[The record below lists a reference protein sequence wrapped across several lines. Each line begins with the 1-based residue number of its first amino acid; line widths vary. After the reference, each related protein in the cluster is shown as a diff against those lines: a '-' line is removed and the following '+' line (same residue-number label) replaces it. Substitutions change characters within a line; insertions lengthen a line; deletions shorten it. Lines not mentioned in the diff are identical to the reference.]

1 MSADLLTQLQTTL
14 GGTYTIE
21 RELGGGGMSRVFT
34 ALETSLGRRV
44 VLKVLSPE
52 LAAGVS
58 GQRFAREVRLAAS
71 LQQANIVPVLAAGEA
86 NGLPYYTMP
95 FVDGLSLRERLTHEG
110 RLPLAQAVGVLRDV
124 ARALAYA
131 HEHGVV
137 HRDIKPDNVLL
148 SGDAAVVT
156 DFGIAKAISA
166 ARGDDGSHVPGATT
180 YTFAGTAL
188 GTPAYMAPEQ
198 VAADPG
204 VDHRADLYSFGCL
217 AYELISGESPFAG
230 RTLQQMLAAHL
241 GERPTPLGEK
251 SPECPPGIIGLV
263 MQCLEKEA
271 SARPQSARE
280 LLTGLEGTTT
290 PATSLQRLRNRF
302 SRRQRLS
309 AAALTLIVLVAAL
322 ALTARGWQGAG
333 AESQQIE
340 SVAVIPFTNVGGDTA
355 QIYLAE
361 GMANELT
368 TALGKI
374 DGIRVV
380 SRTLSARYRD
390 RSDLDAQEIGRA
402 LAVGYVLHGTV
413 RRSAG
418 ELRVSTQ
425 LVRAADNSEAWSEDF
440 TGAADQAFAVQDS
453 ITRAIGH
460 TLQRRLGGAVAALGI
475 PSAASI
481 GTTNPQAYDLY
492 LRGKLLLERRG
503 PGVAQSVER
512 FEQAIAQDSN
522 FARAHAALAVALE
535 LLTYF
540 TPTPAV
546 AVRDRAMRAAQRAL
560 ALDSTQAEAHT
571 ALGLAHAHAYEWE
584 PALAAHRRAVALDSS
599 DASAR
604 VQYGRLLFY
613 LGRLAAAQAEFD
625 RARTLD
631 PYSAVASAW
640 SGHLLSLMGRNN
652 EGIVELQR
660 ALEIDSL
667 NPPGLFM
674 MTQALLYA
682 GQRDSA
688 KGFADRLSRRVPAW
702 RTAAGVLYGIL
713 GERASAE
720 AIIRALENAPPAAG
734 ERFSNIGMI
743 ALALRDTS
751 RALDAL
757 ERATDA
763 REAWPTWGTI
773 SGREFDPLRGS
784 ARFAAL
790 LRRVGLDERIFTS
803 PTGGRPR

>member
-58 GQRFAREVRLAAS
+58 GQRFAREIRLAAS

-86 NGLPYYTMP
+86 NGLPFYTMP

-110 RLPLAQAVGVLRDV
+110 RLPLAQAIGVLRDV

-166 ARGDDGSHVPGATT
+166 ARGDEGSHVPGATT

-217 AYELISGESPFAG
+217 AYELISGESPFG
-230 RTLQQMLAAHL
+230 RRTVQQMLAAHL

-263 MQCLEKEA
+263 MRCLEKEA

-280 LLTGLEGTTT
+280 LLSGLDVTTT
-290 PATSLQRLRNRF
+290 PATALERLRNRF

-309 AAALTLIVLVAAL
+309 AAAVAVIVLVAIL
-322 ALTARGWQGAG
+322 ALTTRGWQGAG
-333 AESQQIE
+333 AESQLIE

-355 QIYLAE
+355 QVYLAD
-361 GMANELT
+361 GMANEVT

-374 DGIRVV
+374 EGIRVV

-390 RSDLDAQEIGRA
+390 RSDLDAQEIGRT
-402 LAVGYVLHGTV
+402 LAVRYVLLGTV

-418 ELRVSTQ
+418 QLSVSTQ

-460 TLQRRLGGAVAALGI
+460 TLQRRLGAAVAALGI

-503 PGVAQSVER
+503 PSVAQSIER

-522 FARAHAALAVALE
+522 FARAHAGLAVALE
-535 LLTYF
+535 LLPIF
-540 TPTPAV
+540 TPTSAL
-546 AVRDRAMRAAQRAL
+546 AVRDRAIGAAQRAL
-560 ALDSTQAEAHT
+560 ALDSTQAEAYT
-571 ALGLAHAHAYEWE
+571 ALAMAYRDTNDWE
-584 PALAAHRRAVALDSS
+584 RSLAAHRRSIALDSS
-599 DASAR
+599 DAHAR
-604 VQYGRLLFY
+604 VQYGRTLYHLRRF
-613 LGRLAAAQAEFD
+613 AAASDEFN
-625 RARTLD
+625 RARLLD

-640 SGHLLSLMGRNN
+640 AGHLLTLIGRNDA
-652 EGIVELQR
+652 GVSELRR

-667 NPPGLFM
+667 NPPAMFM
-674 MTQALLYA
+674 MAQALIKS
-682 GQRDSA
+682 GERDSA
-688 KGFADRLSRRVPAW
+688 KAMVERLVRHVAAW
-702 RTAAGVLYGIL
+702 RPAVGVLYALL
-713 GERASAE
+713 GERGLAE
-720 AIIRALENAPPAAG
+720 ATISEIRSAPSVAAG
-734 ERFSNIGMI
+734 RFTTIAMI
-743 ALALRDTS
+743 ALALRDS
-751 RALDAL
+751 ARALDAL
-757 ERATDA
+757 ERAADE
-763 REAWPTWGTI
+763 REMWASWGAL
-773 SGREFDPLRGS
+773 GADHFDPVIGS
-784 ARFAAL
+784 ARFSAL
-790 LRRVGLDERIFTS
+790 LRRVGLDERTYAS
-803 PTGGRPR
+803 PTRGRSR